1 MKVAQRGSYAVL
13 EVKIIIL
20 GTSWFLK
27 DTVYLSS
34 KVRFYV
40 EVYGVNLKL
49 NLSQLNDNVKPEF
62 LKFNI
67 IWIYID
73 TSLFKVSI

>member
-1 MKVAQRGSYAVL
+1 M
-13 EVKIIIL
+13 
-20 GTSWFLK
+20 
-27 DTVYLSS
+27 
-34 KVRFYV
+34 RFYV

-49 NLSQLNDNVKPEF
+49 NLSQLNDNVKTEF
-62 LKFNI
+62 KLNI